1 MVNDAYEK
9 KKMAHTRA
17 CSDIACPCLVKICFT
32 NILFVTGYSVKVVL
46 GPVFQS
52 PVKLTLISDHVTGD

>member
-1 MVNDAYEK
+1 
-9 KKMAHTRA
+9 MAHTRA
-17 CSDIACPCLVKICFT
+17 CSNIACPCLVKICFT